1 MELKIRTM
9 ILKSINDTKNISVI
23 TLTVMLKNVEHSNCL
38 AIVNTRTWHFFQYA
52 GIPLIWFTKKT
63 LPIWGQMYYNFF
75 VARKY
80 IYRHFFHSHIDLIT

>member
-38 AIVNTRTWHFFQYA
+38 AIVNTRT
-52 GIPLIWFTKKT
+52 
-63 LPIWGQMYYNFF
+63 
-75 VARKY
+75 
-80 IYRHFFHSHIDLIT
+80 